1 MAGTV
6 FLLALQS
13 LKPSPFYLLDEVDAH
28 LDSQNTDRL
37 SKVLLSRSLESNQI
51 IMVTLKDSTVSK
63 ASLIYGVYPRE
74 GVSKI
79 IRYKHNNQQALA
91 EVNKNSI

>member
-1 MAGTV
+1 
-6 FLLALQS
+6 LALQS

-37 SKVLLSRSLESNQI
+37 SKVLLSRSMDSNQI

-63 ASLIYGVYPRE
+63 ASLIYGVYPKQ
-74 GVSKI
+74 GVSQI
-79 IRYKHNNQQALA
+79 IKYKHDNQHALA
-91 EVNKNSI
+91 KANGDPI